1 MSRYVIESDEEMV
14 EEDVEADRDL
24 LLDVVPPTPRSKRK
38 RHLPS
43 YLQESQVE
51 PLYKEAA
58 SGK

>member
-1 MSRYVIESDEEMV
+1 MSRYVIESDEETV
-14 EEDVEADRDL
+14 EEDVEDRDL

-58 SGK
+58 TGK

>member
-1 MSRYVIESDEEMV
+1 MSRYVIESDEETV
-14 EEDVEADRDL
+14 EEDVEDRDL